1 MFSIFRKNENS
12 GTKIANSDEYERLS
26 KKLIDLSAAVAA
38 LAGKYEILETNVANL
53 RGKLNQRL
61 RGREDQS
68 TDPEKDQSTASANP
82 SEGYLS
88 NELPIG

>member
-1 MFSIFRKNENS
+1 MFNFFRKNENS

-38 LAGKYEILETNVANL
+38 LAGKYEILETNLANL
-53 RGKLNQRL
+53 RGKFNQRL

-68 TDPEKDQSTASANP
+68 TDQPTGDEIKV
-82 SEGYLS
+82 SEEFINNLK
-88 NELPIG
+88 PIG